1 LSKPFANQAEAHGV
15 KIERS
20 EVVGLLP
27 QQAVQDALMDYLKLP
42 REVGGWTIEQ
52 RLGRASGN
60 YAPIQFE

>member
-1 LSKPFANQAEAHGV
+1 V